1 MATNQ
6 VRRNDLDKSAET
18 AEYLWERID
27 EKAYSK
33 REGNLIG
40 PDRFK

>member
-6 VRRNDLDKSAET
+6 VRRNDLGKSAET
-18 AEYLWERID
+18 DEYQWERID
-27 EKAYSK
+27 EKAYAK